1 MFFRPFWFRPI
12 GPAID
17 SKVLVDSA
25 IYNTPLNGPTELRVV
40 AIDMLFRVASLLG
53 SYNPEKKGQLAKR
66 SVSKKIPKFPAEGGK
81 FWGN

>member
-1 MFFRPFWFRPI
+1 MTGIRIVRN
-12 GPAID
+12 
-17 SKVLVDSA
+17 KKE
-25 IYNTPLNGPTELRVV
+25 NTGIAHLRNSRITIRVV

-66 SVSKKIPKFPAEGGK
+66 SVSKKIPKFPAEGGQFCFGEK